1 MMKKLENYFFD
12 EEESDVKEAY
22 KFLGKVAIVSLI
34 ATLLLLLKEEIW
46 KKDIKK
52 RLTSTP
58 ANKSLVNKIN
68 D

>member
-34 ATLLLLLKEEIW
+34 ATLLLLL
-46 KKDIKK
+46 
-52 RLTSTP
+52 
-58 ANKSLVNKIN
+58 
-68 D
+68 